1 MDCKTAQEKIMPYIH
16 RELSDRETEDF
27 IEHIRECETCSEELE
42 VYFTIYYALE
52 KLEDEGQ
59 GSFDIK
65 ELLQKDIEQAEQRIR
80 NHQILGFYQRLFL
93 AVMGLLLA
101 VVLLTGVQTVVR
113 GSFEKTTI
121 YGLFGRESETV
132 PMMPNTSNPATE
144 TQTEAREPE
153 TNRKRQVI
161 ITTPETEPQ
170 TPNVLLGEQLPPVTE
185 MPESAM
191 PESMGTDQPVTQL

>member
-16 RELSDRETEDF
+16 WELSDRETEDF

-52 KLEDEGQ
+52 KLEDGGQ

-121 YGLFGRESETV
+121 YGLFGRESETM
-132 PMMPNTSNPATE
+132 PMMTTTSNPATE
-144 TQTEAREPE
+144 TQAEEREPE

-161 ITTPETEPQ
+161 ITTPETEPE
-170 TPNVLLGEQLPPVTE
+170 TPNVLLGEQISPVTE

-191 PESMGTDQPVTQL
+191 SESMGTDQPVTQL